1 MAATIKDVAKKAKVS
16 VATVSLVIHNHQRIS
31 PETKSKV
38 RRAIRELD
46 YHPTRSARGLVSKRS
61 GNLGFIVTED
71 HFSRSEPFYTKIFLG
86 TEFQAREN
94 EYYVLLTTVSSQFD
108 DKDILPRFVLER
120 NVEGVII
127 AGKIPT
133 ALVHRLESYKIPL
146 LFIDYAPNHTNY
158 PVVMID
164 NIAGGILATEHLI
177 QCEHHNIAFLAGDI
191 DHPSIRDRFQGYK
204 MALDKVGIP
213 FKSHLALTDAPY
225 PDRDNG
231 YKLACKL
238 VNQTSKFTAVFACND
253 AMAIGILQ
261 CLKEKKLRVPT
272 DISLIGFD
280 DVEADLSL
288 DPPLTTIKVPKV
300 DMGIE
305 AVKLMIDILQK
316 KSRGPRKILM
326 PVELVIRKSTCKV
339 SYNL

>member
-1 MAATIKDVAKKAKVS
+1 MTATIKDVAKKAKVS

-31 PETKSKV
+31 PETKTKV
-38 RRAIRELD
+38 RKAIRELD
-46 YHPTRSARGLVSKRS
+46 YHPTRSARGLVSKRT

-71 HFSRSEPFYTKIFLG
+71 HFLRSEPFYTKIFLG

-108 DKDILPRFVLER
+108 DKEILPRFVLER
-120 NVEGVII
+120 NVEGIII
-127 AGKIPT
+127 AGKVPT
-133 ALVHRLESYKIPL
+133 PLLHQLESYKIPL
-146 LFIDYAPNHTNY
+146 LFIDYTPYNANY

-164 NIAGGILATEHLI
+164 NIAGGTLATEHLI
-177 QCEHHNIAFLAGDI
+177 QCGHHHIAFVAGDI
-191 DHPSIRDRFQGYK
+191 DHPSIRDRFIGYK
-204 MALDKVGIP
+204 MALDKAGIS
-213 FKSHLALTDAPY
+213 FESHLTLTDAPY

-231 YKLACKL
+231 YKLANRL
-238 VNQTSKFTAVFACND
+238 LNQAHNFTAVFACND

-261 CLKEKKLRVPT
+261 CLKEKKLRVPE
-272 DISLIGFD
+272 DVSLIGFD

-305 AVKLMIDILQK
+305 AVKLMIDILQE

-326 PVELVIRKSTCKV
+326 PVELVTRKSTCPI
-339 SYNL
+339 SGR